1 MPRKSS
7 KETPIV
13 LSGVVYT
20 NDEHTGIRVGSA
32 AWRNWLTGQ
41 KRFYYQADTP
51 FTARQE
57 KRRNGMFWYAYRKH
71 QGKLYKV
78 YLGASNQLTG
88 ERLVQSAR
96 QLADKI
102 AQTD

>member
-7 KETPIV
+7 KDTPIV

-20 NDEHTGIRVGSA
+20 NDEHTGIRVESP
-32 AWRNWLTGQ
+32 AWWSWLVDQ
-41 KRFYYQADTP
+41 ERFYYQADGS

-78 YLGASNQLTG
+78 YLGTSEQLSG
-88 ERLVQSAR
+88 ERLVQGAN

-102 AQTD
+102 DQPD

>member
-7 KETPIV
+7 KETPVV
-13 LSGVVYT
+13 LSEVVYT
-20 NDEHTGIRVGSA
+20 NDEHTGIRVGSP
-32 AWRNWLTGQ
+32 AWWDWLTDQ

-78 YLGASNQLTG
+78 YLGTSNQLTG
-88 ERLVQSAR
+88 ERLAQVAC

-102 AQTD
+102 AQTN